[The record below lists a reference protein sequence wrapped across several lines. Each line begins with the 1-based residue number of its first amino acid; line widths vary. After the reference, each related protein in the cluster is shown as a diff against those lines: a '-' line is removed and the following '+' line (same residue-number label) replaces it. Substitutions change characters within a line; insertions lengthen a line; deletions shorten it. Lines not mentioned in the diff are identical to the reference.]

1 MSLII
6 KGMIGAG
13 VVVGIS
19 VVGCYYA
26 INHQSQE
33 IDKGIDLY
41 VETMQKKTNAVLD
54 VSVIKKSGMESSYG
68 ELRFSPKKDLNVT
81 DQSITIKYEINHG
94 LSTLITKK
102 YPIQGTYLIKHND
115 DDVTVSSNGKDN
127 EIEGTFDG
135 IVNNSS
141 KNILLN
147 STLNAFKIGDEK
159 NSVNVGSTKS
169 TIEINQETN
178 LGKVNLNIPSISD
191 DNKMVTLSNMGFSY
205 QFDLNNINLYEGSFN
220 IQKIQIPA
228 FDVNINNMG
237 MKINSFLNKNKK
249 LDMTVNLKLENMS
262 VSNQK
267 DISFELD
274 SLFGGINMNVI
285 NTAEKMLNAQDEK
298 EVESLMQK
306 LKEAAIKNLNDGIY
320 VNLKNL
326 NFKKGNEYI
335 KANGDLFLRKEE
347 KSPLNIELA
356 YESQSNVDLG
366 MMIVASVNPVHF
378 LTDEDLSLPVKV
390 KENSGK
396 LTVKLKDKQLEING
410 ESVPIGQKLESLIT
424 VSETV
429 MN

>member
-19 VVGCYYA
+19 VVGGYYA

-41 VETMQKKTNAVLD
+41 VKTMQKKTNAVLD

-94 LSTLITKK
+94 LSTLITKE

-115 DDVTVSSNGKDN
+115 DEVTVSSSGKDN
-127 EIEGTFDG
+127 EIEGSFDG

-141 KNILLN
+141 KKILLN

-159 NSVNVGSTKS
+159 NSVNVGSAKS

-191 DNKMVTLSNMGFSY
+191 DNKMITLSNMGFLY
-205 QFDLNNINLYEGSFN
+205 QFDLNNIKLYEGSFN

-228 FDVNINNMG
+228 FDVNINNVGIKM
-237 MKINSFLNKNKK
+237 NSFLNKNKK

-326 NFKKGNEYI
+326 NLKKGNEYI

>member
-41 VETMQKKTNAVLD
+41 IETMQKKTNAILD

-141 KNILLN
+141 KKILLN

-191 DNKMVTLSNMGFSY
+191 DNKMVTLSNMGFLY

-228 FDVNINNMG
+228 FDVNINNVG

-262 VSNQK
+262 LSNKK

-298 EVESLMQK
+298 EVESLMPK

-326 NFKKGNEYI
+326 NLKKGNEYI

-378 LTDEDLSLPVKV
+378 LTDEDLSLSVKV

>member
-127 EIEGTFDG
+127 EIEGYFDG

-169 TIEINQETN
+169 TIEINQENN

-228 FDVNINNMG
+228 FDVNINNVG

-298 EVESLMQK
+298 EVESLMPK

-326 NFKKGNEYI
+326 NLKKGNEYI

-347 KSPLNIELA
+347 KSPFNIELA

>member
-1 MSLII
+1 
-6 KGMIGAG
+6 
-13 VVVGIS
+13 
-19 VVGCYYA
+19 
-26 INHQSQE
+26 
-33 IDKGIDLY
+33 
-41 VETMQKKTNAVLD
+41 
-54 VSVIKKSGMESSYG
+54 
-68 ELRFSPKKDLNVT
+68 
-81 DQSITIKYEINHG
+81 
-94 LSTLITKK
+94 
-102 YPIQGTYLIKHND
+102 
-115 DDVTVSSNGKDN
+115 
-127 EIEGTFDG
+127 
-135 IVNNSS
+135 
-141 KNILLN
+141 
-147 STLNAFKIGDEK
+147 
-159 NSVNVGSTKS
+159 
-169 TIEINQETN
+169 
-178 LGKVNLNIPSISD
+178 
-191 DNKMVTLSNMGFSY
+191 
-205 QFDLNNINLYEGSFN
+205 
-220 IQKIQIPA
+220 
-228 FDVNINNMG
+228 
-237 MKINSFLNKNKK
+237 
-249 LDMTVNLKLENMS
+249 MTVNLKLENMS

-326 NFKKGNEYI
+326 NLKKGNEYI

-390 KENSGK
+390 KENGGK

>member
-1 MSLII
+1 
-6 KGMIGAG
+6 
-13 VVVGIS
+13 
-19 VVGCYYA
+19 
-26 INHQSQE
+26 
-33 IDKGIDLY
+33 
-41 VETMQKKTNAVLD
+41 MQKKTNAVLD

-102 YPIQGTYLIKHND
+102 YPIQGTYLIKHKD
-115 DDVTVSSNGKDN
+115 DDVTISSNGKDN
-127 EIEGTFDG
+127 EIEGSFDG

-141 KNILLN
+141 KKILLN
-147 STLNAFKIGDEK
+147 STLNAFQIGDEK

-178 LGKVNLNIPSISD
+178 LGKVNLNIPSVSD
-191 DNKMVTLSNMGFSY
+191 DNKMVTLSNMGFLY

-228 FDVNINNMG
+228 FNVSVNNVG
-237 MKINSFLNKNKK
+237 MKMNSFLNKNKK

-298 EVESLMQK
+298 EVESLMPK

-326 NFKKGNEYI
+326 NLKKGNEYI

-347 KSPLNIELA
+347 KNPLNIELA

-366 MMIVASVNPVHF
+366 MMIVANVNPVHF
-378 LTDEDLSLPVKV
+378 LTDEDLSLLVKV

-396 LTVKLKDKQLEING
+396 LTVKLKDKKLEING

>member
-228 FDVNINNMG
+228 FDVNINNVG

-285 NTAEKMLNAQDEK
+285 NTAEKILNAQDEK
-298 EVESLMQK
+298 EVESLMPK

-326 NFKKGNEYI
+326 NLKKGNDYI

>member
-1 MSLII
+1 M
-6 KGMIGAG
+6 K
-13 VVVGIS
+13 
-19 VVGCYYA
+19 
-26 INHQSQE
+26 
-33 IDKGIDLY
+33 
-41 VETMQKKTNAVLD
+41 
-54 VSVIKKSGMESSYG
+54 
-68 ELRFSPKKDLNVT
+68 
-81 DQSITIKYEINHG
+81 
-94 LSTLITKK
+94 
-102 YPIQGTYLIKHND
+102 
-115 DDVTVSSNGKDN
+115 
-127 EIEGTFDG
+127 
-135 IVNNSS
+135 
-141 KNILLN
+141 
-147 STLNAFKIGDEK
+147 
-159 NSVNVGSTKS
+159 
-169 TIEINQETN
+169 
-178 LGKVNLNIPSISD
+178 
-191 DNKMVTLSNMGFSY
+191 
-205 QFDLNNINLYEGSFN
+205 SFN

-228 FDVNINNMG
+228 FDVNINNVGIKM
-237 MKINSFLNKNKK
+237 NSFLNKNKK

-326 NFKKGNEYI
+326 NLKKGNEYI

-429 MN
+429 IN

>member
-127 EIEGTFDG
+127 EIEGYFDG

-169 TIEINQETN
+169 TIEINQENN

-228 FDVNINNMG
+228 FDVNINNVG

-298 EVESLMQK
+298 EVESLMPK

-326 NFKKGNEYI
+326 NLKKGNEYI

>member
-228 FDVNINNMG
+228 FDVNINNVG

-298 EVESLMQK
+298 EVESLMPK

-326 NFKKGNEYI
+326 NLKKGNEYI

>member
-1 MSLII
+1 
-6 KGMIGAG
+6 
-13 VVVGIS
+13 
-19 VVGCYYA
+19 
-26 INHQSQE
+26 
-33 IDKGIDLY
+33 
-41 VETMQKKTNAVLD
+41 
-54 VSVIKKSGMESSYG
+54 
-68 ELRFSPKKDLNVT
+68 
-81 DQSITIKYEINHG
+81 
-94 LSTLITKK
+94 
-102 YPIQGTYLIKHND
+102 
-115 DDVTVSSNGKDN
+115 VTVSSNGKDN

-228 FDVNINNMG
+228 FDVNINNVG

-298 EVESLMQK
+298 EVESLMPK

-326 NFKKGNEYI
+326 NLKKGNEYI

>member
-1 MSLII
+1 
-6 KGMIGAG
+6 
-13 VVVGIS
+13 
-19 VVGCYYA
+19 
-26 INHQSQE
+26 
-33 IDKGIDLY
+33 
-41 VETMQKKTNAVLD
+41 MQKKTNAVLD

-102 YPIQGTYLIKHND
+102 YPIQGTYLIKHKD
-115 DDVTVSSNGKDN
+115 DDVTISSNGKDN
-127 EIEGTFDG
+127 EIEGSFDG

-141 KNILLN
+141 KKILLN
-147 STLNAFKIGDEK
+147 STLNAFQIGDEK

-178 LGKVNLNIPSISD
+178 LGKVNLNIPSVSD
-191 DNKMVTLSNMGFSY
+191 DNKMVTLSNMGFLY

-220 IQKIQIPA
+220 IQKSQIPA
-228 FDVNINNMG
+228 FNVSVNNVGIKM
-237 MKINSFLNKNKK
+237 NSFLNKNKK

-298 EVESLMQK
+298 EVESLMPK

-326 NFKKGNEYI
+326 NLKKGNEYI

-347 KSPLNIELA
+347 KNPLNIELA

-366 MMIVASVNPVHF
+366 MMIVANVNPVHF
-378 LTDEDLSLPVKV
+378 LTDEDLSLLVKV

-410 ESVPIGQKLESLIT
+410 ESFPIGQKLESLIT
-424 VSETV
+424 VSETI

>member
-68 ELRFSPKKDLNVT
+68 ELRFSPKKDLNLT

-228 FDVNINNMG
+228 FDVNINNVG

-298 EVESLMQK
+298 EVESLMPK

-326 NFKKGNEYI
+326 NLKKGNEYI

>member
-1 MSLII
+1 M
-6 KGMIGAG
+6 
-13 VVVGIS
+13 
-19 VVGCYYA
+19 
-26 INHQSQE
+26 
-33 IDKGIDLY
+33 
-41 VETMQKKTNAVLD
+41 
-54 VSVIKKSGMESSYG
+54 
-68 ELRFSPKKDLNVT
+68 
-81 DQSITIKYEINHG
+81 
-94 LSTLITKK
+94 
-102 YPIQGTYLIKHND
+102 
-115 DDVTVSSNGKDN
+115 TVSSSGKDN
-127 EIEGTFDG
+127 EIEGSFDG

-141 KNILLN
+141 KKILLN

-159 NSVNVGSTKS
+159 NSVNVGSAKS

-191 DNKMVTLSNMGFSY
+191 DNKMITLSNMGFLY

-228 FDVNINNMG
+228 FDVNINNVGIKM
-237 MKINSFLNKNKK
+237 NSFLNKNKK

-326 NFKKGNEYI
+326 NLKKGNEYI

>member
-169 TIEINQETN
+169 TIEINQEAN

-228 FDVNINNMG
+228 FDVNINNVG

-298 EVESLMQK
+298 EVESLMPK

-326 NFKKGNEYI
+326 NLKKGNEYI

-347 KSPLNIELA
+347 KSPFNIELA

-429 MN
+429 TN